1 MLNFVSTP
9 IGNLN
14 DISLRAVD
22 VIRSSDYLYAEDTR
36 NIKKLLNFININA
49 KSKSFHEHNEH
60 KVSIEIIEKLK
71 NGKIVTVVSDA
82 GTPAISDPGYKL
94 IQMCIKDNIRYT
106 LIPGSSSVI
115 SALVMSGLPT
125 DRFSF
130 YGFVPR
136 KANDQDKFFEILSN
150 DDKTSIFFESPKRI
164 EKTLLKMK
172 KFVGEDR
179 NVSLCKEMTKIHE
192 NVFRGRVFEILERI
206 KKVIENQLGIEPD
219 DIKLESTFFEDL
231 DADSLDIVELI
242 LTFEE
247 AFKVDIS
254 DEAAAEMSSVQ
265 DVFNFVKKI
274 LAEKG

>member
-115 SALVMSGLPT
+115 SAIVMSGLPT

-192 NVFRGRVFEILERI
+192 NVFRGRLFEILERVKNKKINLKGEFVLVLDGQNKPKPFSKINEKI
-206 KKVIENQLGIEPD
+206 KNEFLS
-219 DIKLESTFFEDL
+219 KLS
-231 DADSLDIVELI
+231 ASDSAKLISI
-242 LTFEE
+242 LTGEN
-247 AFKVDIS
+247 KRDIY
-254 DEAAAEMSSVQ
+254 
-265 DVFNFVKKI
+265 KKLI
-274 LAEKG
+274 EK

>member
-136 KANDQDKFFEILSN
+136 KANDQDRFFEVLSN
-150 DDKTSIFFESPKRI
+150 DDKTLIFFESPKRI

-172 KFVGEDR
+172 KFVGKDR

-206 KKVIENQLGIEPD
+206 KN
-219 DIKLESTFFEDL
+219 
-231 DADSLDIVELI
+231 
-242 LTFEE
+242 
-247 AFKVDIS
+247 
-254 DEAAAEMSSVQ
+254 
-265 DVFNFVKKI
+265 KKI
-274 LAEKG
+274 NLKGELVVVLEGQNKPKPFSKINEKIKNEFLSKLSASDSAKLISTLTGENKRDIYKKLIDRLSWLDDC

>member
-49 KSKSFHEHNEH
+49 KSKSFHEHNED
-60 KVSIEIIEKLK
+60 KVSIEIIQKLK
-71 NGKIVTVVSDA
+71 NGKIVSVVSDA

-136 KANDQDKFFEILSN
+136 KANVVLS
-150 DDKTSIFFESPKRI
+150 
-164 EKTLLKMK
+164 
-172 KFVGEDR
+172 
-179 NVSLCKEMTKIHE
+179 
-192 NVFRGRVFEILERI
+192 
-206 KKVIENQLGIEPD
+206 
-219 DIKLESTFFEDL
+219 
-231 DADSLDIVELI
+231 
-242 LTFEE
+242 
-247 AFKVDIS
+247 
-254 DEAAAEMSSVQ
+254 
-265 DVFNFVKKI
+265 
-274 LAEKG
+274 